1 MVKNPPANAE
11 DARHVGSIPGSGRF
25 SWSRKWQPTPVF
37 FPGEFHGQRSG
48 EGCQSL
54 GPKSVEHE
62 WAAENMSLPHFI
74 YSAVNG
80 HLVVSTFWLLWI
92 MLLWT
97 VLCKLLFEPLFSTLF
112 GKHLGVEFLG
122 YVIILCLMFWG
133 PFILFYWAG
142 TSFYIPINN
151 IWVFQYIPFH
161 TNTSYLPYRHPRGYE
176 AVSHCSFNLHFPGG

>member
-1 MVKNPPANAE
+1 MVKTPPANAE

-25 SWSRKWQPTPVF
+25 SWVATHSSILPWRIPWTEEW
-37 FPGEFHGQRSG
+37 GGL
-48 EGCQSL
+48 QSL
-54 GPKSVEHE
+54 GPKS
-62 WAAENMSLPHFI
+62 

-112 GKHLGVEFLG
+112 GKHLGVELLG
-122 YVIILCLMFWG
+122 YVMILCLMFWG
-133 PFILFYWAG
+133 PSILFYWAG

-151 IWVFQYIPFH
+151 IWVFQYIPIH
-161 TNTSYLPYRHPRGYE
+161 TNTCYLPYRHPRGYE